1 MMKIL
6 LVHCILVLVIQITA
20 CYGCNVS
27 NGEEEQKSIIYLN
40 ISTVCG
46 LNLKYIYIYIYL
58 KHYCKIVC
66 FF

>member
-46 LNLKYIYIYIYL
+46 LNLKYIYIYIF
-58 KHYCKIVC
+58 I
-66 FF
+66 